1 MIKKI
6 ISGGLPGVES
16 AALDAAI
23 KLGIP
28 HKGWT
33 YRRRKTEADA
43 STEQYNV
50 REIFNPSYFERLEK
64 NIIDNPA
71 IMLVPEFIPDEAVQL
86 YMNACDICVLPY
98 KHITTSGAAAL
109 CLSFGRPIIAPAINC
124 FPELITPKAGILYDP
139 IDQDALTSALSS
151 ASTRCWSESII
162 FNYAHQFHWEKLG
175 PELNTLYR

>member
-43 STEQYNV
+43 SKEQYNV

-64 NIIDNPA
+64 NIIDSEGTV
-71 IMLVPEFIPDEAVQL
+71 ILTYGQL
-86 YMNACDICVLPY
+86 IRGSIATKDLAK
-98 KHITTSGAAAL
+98 KHNKP
-109 CLSFGRPIIAPAINC
+109 CL
-124 FPELITPKAGILYDP
+124 LL
-139 IDQDALTSALSS
+139 
-151 ASTRCWSESII
+151 
-162 FNYAHQFHWEKLG
+162 
-175 PELNTLYR
+175 ELNEYTRNHAISSIRKWMENHDIGEIFFTGSKPIASPNLNEDVIQIIQGICQVEREYQKSLGFQEEDD

>member
-64 NIIDNPA
+64 NIIDSEGTV
-71 IMLVPEFIPDEAVQL
+71 ILTYGQL
-86 YMNACDICVLPY
+86 IRGSVATMDLAN
-98 KHITTSGAAAL
+98 KHNKP
-109 CLSFGRPIIAPAINC
+109 CL
-124 FPELITPKAGILYDP
+124 LL
-139 IDQDALTSALSS
+139 
-151 ASTRCWSESII
+151 
-162 FNYAHQFHWEKLG
+162 
-175 PELNTLYR
+175 ELNECTLNHAISSIRK